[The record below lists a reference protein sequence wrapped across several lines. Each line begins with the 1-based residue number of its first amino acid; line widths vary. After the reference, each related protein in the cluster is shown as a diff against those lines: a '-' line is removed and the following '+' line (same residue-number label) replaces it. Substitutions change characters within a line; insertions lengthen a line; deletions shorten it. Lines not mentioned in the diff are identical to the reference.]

1 MLNLERLRALHA
13 VATHGSVNAAAA
25 VLHVTTSAVSQ
36 QLAKLEDEV
45 GQPLLER
52 RGRGVRLTDAA
63 TLLVGHAE
71 RALSAL
77 ERAEAD
83 LDAQRRSVV
92 GQLSI
97 AAFPTACRG
106 LAVEALRRLNRLH
119 PRLQV
124 TLSEEG
130 PVPALP
136 RLSRG
141 DLDLVLAKDWSNSP
155 LAVPEGLSR
164 VALLDDVADVAL
176 HAEHPLARRRSVTLS
191 ELAGDR
197 WITSEHGSF
206 CHDWLK
212 HTLRTRGRDPVVTH
226 TAGEYSTQL
235 ALVAAGFGAAIIPR
249 LGRETVPPDVHMVP
263 ITPTLVR
270 HIYAVWRTDAT
281 RRTAIQ
287 AAVEALHFAARRLV
301 KGRAAAT
308 GRPAARRS
316 RSTASPRSSSSGRR
330 GAPGKR
336 STPAAPSSG

>member
-1 MLNLERLRALHA
+1 MLNMERLRALHA
-13 VATHGSVNAAAA
+13 VATHGSVNAAATA
-25 VLHVTTSAVSQ
+25 LHVTTSAVSQ

-45 GQPLLER
+45 GEPLLER

-92 GQLSI
+92 GRLSI

-155 LAVPEGLSR
+155 LVFQEGLTR
-164 VALLDDVADVAL
+164 AALLDDVADVAL
-176 HAEHPLARRRSVTLS
+176 PAGHPLARRRAITLG
-191 ELAGDR
+191 ELAGER

-235 ALVAAGFGAAIIPR
+235 AMVAAGFGAAIIPR
-249 LGRETVPPDVHMVP
+249 LGRETVPPEVHMVP
-263 ITPTLVR
+263 VTPTLVR

-287 AAVEALHFAARRLV
+287 AAVEALQFAARRL
-301 KGRAAAT
+301 GGARAGAI
-308 GRPAARRS
+308 GRPGAPRS
-316 RSTASPRSSSSGRR
+316 RSTASPRSSASAGRDVR
-330 GAPGKR
+330 RRR
-336 STPAAPSSG
+336 STPAGPSSA